1 MKHFVRSVLVSLS
14 LFAVPVLASPSQAPA
29 PADTHDTQETISL
42 HKGGSTTVKAPGMH
56 RLAIGDPAIAD
67 INVPEK
73 GDVIHITALKEGET
87 TLVVWVGDTVIKTY
101 HLTVQN

>member
-1 MKHFVRSVLVSLS
+1 MKNFVRSVLVSLS

-29 PADTHDTQETISL
+29 PADTQETITL

-67 INVPEK
+67 VNVPEK
-73 GDVIHITALKEGET
+73 GDVIHLTALKVGET

>member
-14 LFAVPVLASPSQAPA
+14 LFAVPVLASPSQAQA
-29 PADTHDTQETISL
+29 PADTQETITL

-73 GDVIHITALKEGET
+73 GEVIHITALKAGET